1 MGFIS
6 RGALRQPVLRQKS
19 EKSQVTSQLPGLAI
33 LYWEVNAVLS
43 GGNEA
48 APAGGNLCPL
58 KLENHM
64 FNQQLVWEFPS
75 TGALACLQEMLLNLQ

>member
-48 APAGGNLCPL
+48 AP
-58 KLENHM
+58 
-64 FNQQLVWEFPS
+64 
-75 TGALACLQEMLLNLQ
+75 TG